1 MFARANFY
9 IGGVNMKKE
18 YTKPIID
25 VKEFDVENNI
35 ADISMGANTTLNW
48 NDNAGDSVEWE

>member
-1 MFARANFY
+1 
-9 IGGVNMKKE
+9 MKKE

-25 VKEFDVENNI
+25 VKEFDVEKDI

>member
-1 MFARANFY
+1 
-9 IGGVNMKKE
+9 MKKE
-18 YTKPIID
+18 YNRPIID